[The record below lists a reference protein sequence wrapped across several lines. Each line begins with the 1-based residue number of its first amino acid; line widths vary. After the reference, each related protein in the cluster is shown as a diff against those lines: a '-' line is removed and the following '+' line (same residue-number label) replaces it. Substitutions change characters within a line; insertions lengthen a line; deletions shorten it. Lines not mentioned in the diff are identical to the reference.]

1 MVKVENNKKS
11 IKTWIKRFG
20 FWGFLFFL
28 VKGLAWLAVGYFIV
42 K

>member
-1 MVKVENNKKS
+1 MKKEK
-11 IKTWIKRFG
+11 IDKLKKWAKRFG

-28 VKGLAWLAVGYFIV
+28 LKGLAWLAVGYFIV